1 LLPEHKNE
9 NKADGKKIIYQKNKN
24 RGKIFEKAL
33 T

>member
-1 LLPEHKNE
+1 MK
-9 NKADGKKIIYQKNKN
+9 KAKKTDGKKIIYQKNKN